1 MKTFFDCKTE
11 EQKQALR
18 DDMLQTMY
26 YQVIGMRSEVSD
38 IQSRVKAIER
48 KLVYVGATQEER
60 QFINVDGSIKLDAIN
75 EMCNGVLELFEN
87 KYLKE
92 VLEDGKNEG

>member
-1 MKTFFDCKTE
+1 MTFYDCKNE
-11 EQKQALR
+11 EERQKLR
-18 DDMLQTMY
+18 DDMLQTLY

-38 IQSRVKAIER
+38 IQSRVKAIEQ

-75 EMCNGVLELFEN
+75 EMCDGVLELFEN

>member
-18 DDMLQTMY
+18 EDMLQTMY

-75 EMCNGVLELFEN
+75 EMCDGVLELFEN